1 VPTTLIGDPIRLRQ
15 ILNNLVG
22 NAIKFTDRGEI
33 ILWVGK
39 DSDSQDGTTL
49 HFAVTDTGIGIPRE
63 KQRLIFEAFIQAD
76 SSTIRKYGGTG
87 LGLRISA
94 LLTEMMGGRIWV
106 ESEVGKGSTFH
117 FTAHFGI
124 ANDPRTQDEGAD
136 LHHVRVLVVD
146 DNATSRRILEGMLT
160 EWGVQTAVVDSGTA
174 ALSALDHAKRS
185 GNSFTLLLADAQMPD
200 IDGFD
205 LLKRLNSDSRH
216 TGATIMMLA
225 SAGQKGDVTRC
236 RELGVAAYLT
246 KPVSQPELLDAI
258 LKALGNRPSE
268 PFGTNIVTTPSVP
281 EPRRRLRIL
290 LAEDN
295 TVNHQLAVRLLE
307 KRGHRVV
314 GVHDGL
320 EALTAL
326 EKTGFE
332 GFDLVLMD
340 VQMPRM
346 DGFDATAGIRAKER
360 AYGKHLP
367 IVAMTAHALKGDR
380 ERCLAAGMDAY
391 ISKPINAKE
400 LSETIEALA
409 LASPVSAGEE
419 G

>member
-1 VPTTLIGDPIRLRQ
+1 
-15 ILNNLVG
+15 
-22 NAIKFTDRGEI
+22 
-33 ILWVGK
+33 
-39 DSDSQDGTTL
+39 
-49 HFAVTDTGIGIPRE
+49 
-63 KQRLIFEAFIQAD
+63 
-76 SSTIRKYGGTG
+76 
-87 LGLRISA
+87 
-94 LLTEMMGGRIWV
+94 M
-106 ESEVGKGSTFH
+106 
-117 FTAHFGI
+117 
-124 ANDPRTQDEGAD
+124 
-136 LHHVRVLVVD
+136 
-146 DNATSRRILEGMLT
+146 
-160 EWGVQTAVVDSGTA
+160 
-174 ALSALDHAKRS
+174 
-185 GNSFTLLLADAQMPD
+185 
-200 IDGFD
+200 
-205 LLKRLNSDSRH
+205 
-216 TGATIMMLA
+216 
-225 SAGQKGDVTRC
+225 
-236 RELGVAAYLT
+236 
-246 KPVSQPELLDAI
+246 
-258 LKALGNRPSE
+258 
-268 PFGTNIVTTPSVP
+268 
-281 EPRRRLRIL
+281 
-290 LAEDN
+290 
-295 TVNHQLAVRLLE
+295 
-307 KRGHRVV
+307 V